1 MTTFHPPKAERRMDK
16 IVIRGG
22 ERLIGEVGVSGSKN
36 ATLPIF
42 VSSLLSEGIHL
53 FHNVPN
59 LRDVQTIVKVLNNLG
74 VKVWQEGGVYRID
87 ATNVSNLEA
96 PYDLVKTMRASILVL
111 GPLVARMRRATVSL
125 PGGCAI
131 GARPINLH
139 LMGLEAMGTKIE
151 LRGGYVEA
159 KAERLRGADV
169 NFDVPTVTGTENL
182 MMAATLAKGT
192 TRLQNAAMEPEVV
205 ELASVLIKMGA
216 RINGAGTR
224 FIEIEGVDS
233 LQPVQYTIMPDR
245 IEAGTLMVAAG
256 LTRGNIKI
264 LNCPIRHME
273 TVVSKLRESGM
284 EIDAEEDGVRVVGNR
299 RIRSVDVKTQP
310 YPGFPTDMQAQFM
323 VLMSLAKGLS
333 TITETI
339 FENRF
344 IHVSE
349 LRRMGANI
357 RIQGNTAII
366 QGVEGLNGAE
376 VMATDLRASASL
388 ILAGLAADGLT
399 GVSRVYHLDRGYEGL
414 DKKLAKLGADI
425 KRVKEED

>member
-1 MTTFHPPKAERRMDK
+1 MDK

-22 ERLIGEVGVSGSKN
+22 ERLIGEVEVSGSKN

-42 VSSLLSEGIHL
+42 VSSLLSEGSNL
-53 FHNVPN
+53 LRNVPN
-59 LRDVQTIVKVLNNLG
+59 LRDVQTIMKVLKNLG
-74 VKVWQEGGVYRID
+74 VKVWQEGEAYRID
-87 ATNVSNLEA
+87 ATGLSNHEA

-111 GPLVARMRRATVSL
+111 GPLLARMRRAMVSL

-139 LMGLEAMGTKIE
+139 LMGLEAMGAKIE
-151 LRGGYVEA
+151 LRRGYIEA
-159 KAERLRGADV
+159 KADRLKGAEI
-169 NFDVPTVTGTENL
+169 NFDIATVTGTENL

-192 TRLQNAAMEPEVV
+192 TTLQNAAMEPEVV
-205 ELASVLIKMGA
+205 DLANVLMRMGA
-216 RINGAGTR
+216 KINGAGTPLIR
-224 FIEIEGVDS
+224 IEGVES
-233 LQPVQYTIMPDR
+233 LQPVEHTIIPDR

-264 LNCPIRHME
+264 LNCPIHHIE
-273 TVVSKLRESGM
+273 TVLSKLRESGM
-284 EIDAEEDGVRVVGNR
+284 EIDSEEGGVRVIGNR
-299 RIRSVDVKTQP
+299 RIRSVDVKTHP

-333 TITETI
+333 VITETI

-357 RIQGNTAII
+357 RIQGDTAII
-366 QGVEGLNGAE
+366 QGVEGLSGAQ

-388 ILAGLAADGLT
+388 VLAGLAADGVT
-399 GVSRVYHLDRGYEGL
+399 EVSRVYHLDRGYEGL

-425 KRVKEED
+425 KRVKEGEE

>member
-1 MTTFHPPKAERRMDK
+1 MDK

-22 ERLIGEVGVSGSKN
+22 ERLIGEVEVSGSKN

-42 VSSLLSEGIHL
+42 AASLLAEGVNL

-59 LRDVQTIVKVLNNLG
+59 LKDVQTIVKVLKNLG
-74 VKVWQEGGVYRID
+74 VKVWKEGEIYRID
-87 ATNVSNLEA
+87 ATEVSNHKA

-111 GPLVARMRRATVSL
+111 GPLVARIRRATVSL

-139 LMGLEAMGTKIE
+139 LMGLEAMGAKIE
-151 LRGGYVEA
+151 LRRGYIEA
-159 KAERLRGADV
+159 KADRLKGAEIS
-169 NFDVPTVTGTENL
+169 FDIPTVTGTENL
-182 MMAATLAKGT
+182 MMAATLAKGKT
-192 TRLQNAAMEPEVV
+192 TLQNAAMEPEVV
-205 ELASVLIKMGA
+205 DLANVLTKMGA
-216 RINGAGTR
+216 KINGAGTPL
-224 FIEIEGVDS
+224 IEIEGVES
-233 LQPVQYTIMPDR
+233 LQAAEHSIIPDR

-264 LNCPIRHME
+264 LHCPLQQME
-273 TVVSKLRESGM
+273 TVASKLRESGM
-284 EIDAEEDGVRVVGNR
+284 EIDSDGEGARVVGNR

-333 TITETI
+333 VISETI

-357 RIQGNTAII
+357 RIQGDTAIL
-366 QGVEGLNGAE
+366 QGVEGLSGAQ

-388 ILAGLAADGLT
+388 ILAGLAAEGVT
-399 GVSRVYHLDRGYEGL
+399 EVSRVYHLDRGYEGL
-414 DKKLAKLGADI
+414 DKKLASLGADV
-425 KRVKEED
+425 KRVTGEN

>member
-1 MTTFHPPKAERRMDK
+1 MDK
-16 IVIRGG
+16 IIIRGG

-42 VSSLLSEGIHL
+42 AASLLTEGGNL

-59 LRDVQTIVKVLNNLG
+59 LKDVQTIIKVLKNLG
-74 VKVWQEGGVYRID
+74 VNVQEEGNKGSYRID
-87 ATNVSNLEA
+87 ATGVSSFEA

-111 GPLVARMRRATVSL
+111 GPLVARMKKATVSL

-139 LMGLEAMGTKIE
+139 LMGLEAMGAKIE
-151 LRGGYVEA
+151 LRNGYIEA
-159 KAERLRGADV
+159 KVDRLRGA
-169 NFDVPTVTGTENL
+169 NISFDPPTVTGTENL
-182 MMAATLAKGT
+182 MMAAVLAKGNT
-192 TRLQNAAMEPEVV
+192 ILQNATMEPEVV
-205 ELASVLIKMGA
+205 DLANVLNKMGA
-216 RINGAGTR
+216 KIKGAGTPL
-224 FIEIEGVDS
+224 IEIEGVKS
-233 LQPVQYTIMPDR
+233 LHAVEHSIIPDR

-264 LNCPIRHME
+264 LNSPIHQME
-273 TVVSKLRESGM
+273 IVINKLRDSGM
-284 EIDAEEDGVRVVGNR
+284 EIEPDGKGMRAVGNR

-323 VLMSLAKGLS
+323 VLMSLARGLS
-333 TITETI
+333 VISETI

-349 LRRMGANI
+349 LKRMGADI
-357 RIQGNTAII
+357 RIQKDTAII
-366 QGVEGLNGAE
+366 QGVESLNGAQ

-388 ILAGLAADGLT
+388 ILAGLAAEGVT
-399 GVSRVYHLDRGYEGL
+399 EVSRVYHLDRGYEGL

-425 KRVKEED
+425 KRVKEGEE